1 MKNSAMYAGTF
12 DPITFGHLDL
22 VDRAV
27 QIFDRVVI
35 AVAANPRKGTMF
47 SLDQRRDMVCE
58 SVKQFPDV
66 EVVTFNGLL
75 VDFAREIG
83 INLLIRGIRAYAD
96 FESEFQMALT
106 NRKLSPDIE
115 TLFMMPQE
123 SHSYL
128 SSSVVREVASLG
140 GNIGDF
146 VPPCV
151 DSRIREYLAAAKL
164 R

>member
-35 AVAANPRKGTMF
+35 AVAASPRKGTMF
-47 SLDQRRDMVCE
+47 SLEQRRVMVSE
-58 SVKQFPDV
+58 SVTQFPDV

-75 VDFAREIG
+75 VDFAQEIG

-96 FESEFQMALT
+96 FENEFQMALT

-140 GNIGDF
+140 GNISDF
-146 VPPCV
+146 VPACV
-151 DSRIREYLAAAKL
+151 ASRIREYLAAEK
-164 R
+164 RR